1 MICRLWSKVLLGA
14 VMLSLTALTVTAQKT
29 QKIKDTGPEYNLASE
44 VKIKGVIDDIRQTQ
58 GEADG
63 VLLLVK
69 SDSGEVPVYVGPQA
83 FLKEIEVSF
92 SKGDQVEVV
101 GAKAL
106 NTADGEVLAREIT
119 VGNNSFTLR
128 DDKGIPAW
136 TGWKPAKAS
145 GR

>member
-1 MICRLWSKVLLGA
+1 MICKLWSKILLGA
-14 VMLSLTALTVTAQKT
+14 VVFSLMALTVTAQKA
-29 QKIKDTGPEYNLASE
+29 QKIKDGGPKYDLANE
-44 VKIKGVIDDIRQTQ
+44 VKIKGVVEDIRESQ
-58 GEADG
+58 GEPGG
-63 VLLLVK
+63 VLLLIK
-69 SDSGEVPVYVGPQA
+69 ADTGEVPVYVGPQA

-106 NTADGEVLAREIT
+106 NTAEGVVLAREIT

-128 DDKGIPAW
+128 DDKGTPAW
-136 TGWKPAKAS
+136 TGWKPAKTS